1 MNMAAQRIPKLKTIL
16 TVAKKELTDHLRD
29 RRTATMIFLLSIAMG
44 PIILL
49 GLGYF
54 IGSIEAKAEKKEI
67 YVVGN
72 EYAPDL
78 INFLQRQDMK
88 ILPPKPEF
96 RALIKQGNHD
106 AVMVIPADF
115 NENFLTGEAKV
126 ELVYDD
132 TRQSASAASVGV
144 LRRVLR
150 AFNTEVATLRLM
162 ARGVSPSVLRPVE
175 IQDTNLGTAAQRAA
189 GVLFIIPW
197 ITLIGCVTGCT
208 AMAVDL
214 AAGERERGSLEP
226 LLMTPIGRDAL
237 VMGKGVAVSIYSLGI
252 AVLTLMGFALTLKY
266 GNLPAIG
273 SVLSLSAAQYGMFF
287 LMLLTFAPAMA
298 AIQMLL
304 ATYGRNFKEGQT
316 YASYAITLVALIP
329 SVAMFAQVK
338 DATWQL
344 FVPVLAQ
351 LMVITRLLRG
361 ETTDLIHY
369 LLPAAINT
377 AIFVVAMV
385 LIARLLRQEKIIFGR
400 A

>member
-1 MNMAAQRIPKLKTIL
+1 MANKQVPKIKTIL

-29 RRTATMIFLLSIAMG
+29 KRTATMIFLLSIAMG
-44 PIILL
+44 PIILI

-54 IGSIEAKAEKKEI
+54 IGSIEARAEKKEI
-67 YVVGN
+67 YVSGKQH
-72 EYAPDL
+72 APEL
-78 INFLQRQDMK
+78 VNFLQRQDMK
-88 ILPPKPEF
+88 LLDPKPDF
-96 RALIKQGNHD
+96 RELIKQGNHD

-115 NENFLTGEAKV
+115 SENFLTGEAKV

-132 TRQSASAASVGV
+132 TRQSSSGASVGV
-144 LRRVLR
+144 LRRVMR
-150 AFNTEVATLRLM
+150 AFNAEVSAQRLI
-162 ARGVSPSVLRPVE
+162 ARGIAPTLLRPVE
-175 IQDTNLGTAAQRAA
+175 VQDTNLGTAAQRAA
-189 GVLFIIPW
+189 GLLFIIPW

-226 LLMTPIGRDAL
+226 LLMTPVGRDAL
-237 VMGKGVAVSIYSLGI
+237 VLGKGVAVSIYSLGI
-252 AVLTLMGFALTLKY
+252 AVLTLIGFALTLKY

-316 YASYAITLVALIP
+316 YATYAIQLVAILP
-329 SVAMFAQVK
+329 AVAMFAQLK

-369 LLPAAINT
+369 LLPAAVNA

-385 LIARLLRQEKIIFGR
+385 LIAQLLRQEKIIFGR